1 MLRKV
6 ICLFKATTLH
16 PCHTP
21 GPYPGLY
28 TELLRRAPES
38 IKHPSLFLDSFQEY
52 GPFRLSDTQRATLGD
67 VRCWCA
73 VGSVPSTQTSSLP
86 CCVQGI
92 PPGPVTRGDS
102 RPRLCAWPESLP
114 EAPSRSHSE
123 RAQFTAVTGPFLK
136 HYFLL
141 CINESGLSN

>member
-52 GPFRLSDTQRATLGD
+52 GPFRLSDTQGASLGD

-86 CCVQGI
+86 CWASLQARSPEGTVA
-92 PPGPVTRGDS
+92 PGSVLGQS
-102 RPRLCAWPESLP
+102 
-114 EAPSRSHSE
+114 
-123 RAQFTAVTGPFLK
+123 PFLK
-136 HYFLL
+136 LL
-141 CINESGLSN
+141 PGAILKGPSLPLSQDHF